1 MTSFVVKNQHTNA
14 RPTLYRRISDALWA
28 LAGHSRDEMNAHS
41 AQTRRGNHQ
50 AMPQQTSVQI
60 VDFSQWLFQN
70 IGEGDYIAVQMNTA
84 GTEFHVMKTSISD
97 GSILLIDNLYIVWH
111 DELEPAFG
119 KWQEVIYWLQSLGYS
134 VILTGGTCSCTCT
147 NTP

>member
-119 KWQEVIYWLQSLGYS
+119 KWREVLESLATKLGIQFHS
-134 VILTGGTCSCTCT
+134 DRRDMQLHMQ
-147 NTP
+147 

>member
-1 MTSFVVKNQHTNA
+1 MTSFVAKNQHTNV

-50 AMPQQTSVQI
+50 AMPQQTSVQT

-70 IGEGDYIAVQMNTA
+70 VGEGDYIAVQMNIA
-84 GTEFHVMKTSISD
+84 GTEFHVIEKLISD
-97 GSILLIDNLYIVWH
+97 GSILLIDDLYIVWH

-119 KWQEVIYWLQSLGYS
+119 KWREVLESLATKLGIQFHS
-134 VILTGGTCSCTCT
+134 DRRDMQLHMQ
-147 NTP
+147 